1 MSTKK
6 AYSYLSKVMIV
17 AEIRILK
24 KIFVD
29 CDTDIIIEIDM
40 GGGGGRDSQP

>member
-1 MSTKK
+1 
-6 AYSYLSKVMIV
+6 MIV

-40 GGGGGRDSQP
+40 GGGGGERLSTLAHFRNSLK